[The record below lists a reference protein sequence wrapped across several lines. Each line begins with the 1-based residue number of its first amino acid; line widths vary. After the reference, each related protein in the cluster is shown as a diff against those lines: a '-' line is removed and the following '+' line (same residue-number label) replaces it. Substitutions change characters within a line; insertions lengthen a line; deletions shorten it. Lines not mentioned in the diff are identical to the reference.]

1 MNYKIKKN
9 YDDIIIVIILTSHFL
24 YLGNF
29 SNLYFY
35 EIYDHYLK
43 TSNNFRDFFW
53 YPSNALLNKINI
65 FDTYLNEY
73 NFRSYP
79 PGYTPPNYSILHTL
93 IFLPFGFLQFSVS
106 VIFYLLLNLILLF
119 FIYKKL
125 KYKFQTYNK
134 SIFLLFILFLFSPA
148 LILCLKIG
156 QYTIFCLWGF
166 LIYFT
171 NNNNKLFFKFLGLL
185 LATGKYTFAPIVG
198 LYLLL
203 QRKFKIFF
211 LLITLNIT
219 AVLFYSIYFN
229 ISFQAA
235 FVSPIIMGWNTQAI
249 GAGDLLSFL
258 GNHPKFPFNILIVLL
273 LFFFIQLILYYNSKR
288 SQILDFITVSILT
301 SMSLKHLNYDYI
313 FIFPVILL
321 LFEKINFKFKIILS
335 IIIFYYLFLL
345 PWSIIEPIRYT
356 KYFIFFN
363 FMLNIVLLLITLK
376 SIIVSKHMNKLYKR
390 INQK

>member
-1 MNYKIKKN
+1 MDYKIKKN
-9 YDDIIIVIILTSHFL
+9 YDDIIVGIILTSHFL
-24 YLGNF
+24 YLGNI

-43 TSNNFRDFFW
+43 TSNDFRDFFW
-53 YPSNALLNKINI
+53 YPSNAFLNKINI

-93 IFLPFGFLQFSVS
+93 IFLPFGFLPFSIS
-106 VIFYLLLNLILLF
+106 VKFYLFLNLILLF

-134 SIFLLFILFLFSPA
+134 SIFLLFILFIFSPA

-166 LIYFT
+166 LVYFT
-171 NNNNKLFFKFLGLL
+171 NKNNRLFFKFLGLL

-211 LLITLNIT
+211 LLIIINIT

-229 ISFQAA
+229 ISFQTALIN
-235 FVSPIIMGWNTQAI
+235 PILMGWKTQAI

-258 GNHPKFPFNILIVLL
+258 GNHPRFPFNIIIVLL
-273 LFFFIQLILYYNSKR
+273 IFFILKCFIYFNSRRSKVFDLI
-288 SQILDFITVSILT
+288 ILSILT
-301 SMSLKHLNYDYI
+301 LMSLKHLNYDYI
-313 FIFPVILL
+313 FIFPAILL
-321 LFEKINFKFKIILS
+321 LFEKINFKSKIILS
-335 IIIFYYLFLL
+335 IIIFYFLFIL
-345 PWSIIEPIRYT
+345 PGSIIETIRYA

-363 FMLNIVLLLITLK
+363 FMLNIVLLLITFK
-376 SIIVSKHMNKLYKR
+376 SIMTNKHLNKLYKH
-390 INQK
+390 IKQK

>member
-1 MNYKIKKN
+1 M
-9 YDDIIIVIILTSHFL
+9 
-24 YLGNF
+24 
-29 SNLYFY
+29 
-35 EIYDHYLK
+35 
-43 TSNNFRDFFW
+43 
-53 YPSNALLNKINI
+53 
-65 FDTYLNEY
+65 
-73 NFRSYP
+73 
-79 PGYTPPNYSILHTL
+79 
-93 IFLPFGFLQFSVS
+93 
-106 VIFYLLLNLILLF
+106 NLILLF

-125 KYKFQTYNK
+125 KYKFKTYNK

-258 GNHPKFPFNILIVLL
+258 GNHPKFPFNILI
-273 LFFFIQLILYYNSKR
+273 
-288 SQILDFITVSILT
+288 
-301 SMSLKHLNYDYI
+301 
-313 FIFPVILL
+313 
-321 LFEKINFKFKIILS
+321 
-335 IIIFYYLFLL
+335 
-345 PWSIIEPIRYT
+345 
-356 KYFIFFN
+356 
-363 FMLNIVLLLITLK
+363 
-376 SIIVSKHMNKLYKR
+376 
-390 INQK
+390 